1 MLFQVVTE
9 NTSRFKPFEIK
20 AGMSLAPLTRKQLTL
35 DTKKVLDEGIQRQ
48 VCNSRFHKDQIQKV
62 KCLPE
67 LLVNKVREYS
77 YHSVPDKRGVSGHK
91 PKKAGH
97 LTRQNK

>member
-35 DTKKVLDEGIQRQ
+35 DTKKDLDEGIQRQ

-67 LLVNKVREYS
+67 LLVREYL
-77 YHSVPDKRGVSGHK
+77 YHSVPDKRGVSGQK